1 MPNTDCFVG
10 GRFGFLVEG
19 STFLGFVRSV
29 SGGTIR
35 GEVAVRQ
42 TRSVQKKRIRNLIYE
57 PFTIEVGMGMS
68 RDFYNWIQASFDKG
82 HIIKNGELVVC
93 DFDYGIMSIREF
105 QDAHISEVTIPAL
118 DGSSK
123 EPAYMTVKFNPEK
136 IRYRNSTRLPIQV
149 DVGPTTKKWMA
160 SNFRIELGNLP
171 CEYVAKIDSFTLK
184 QSIKKDKSGVSRRS
198 KKYPTIIEVPNL
210 KLIISM
216 ADIQPWQQW
225 YHSFIVGGK
234 HKDVLDGAITFLGS
248 DLKDELARLDLQNV
262 GIISMKIA
270 GQEANKEEVARLD
283 VELYV
288 EQMKFSYNI
297 SDA

>member
-1 MPNTDCFVG
+1 MPNSDSFVG

-29 SGGTIR
+29 SGGNIK

-42 TRSVQKKRIRNLIYE
+42 TRSVQKKRIRNVIYE

-68 RDFYNWIQASFDKG
+68 KDFYNWIQASFDKG

-105 QDAHISEVTIPAL
+105 QDAHISELTMPAL
-118 DGSSK
+118 DASSK
-123 EPAYMTVKFNPEK
+123 EPAYMTVKFNPGK
-136 IRYRNSTRLPIQV
+136 IRYKNSTRLPIQV
-149 DVGPTTKKWMA
+149 DVGAIAKKWMA
-160 SNFRIELGNLP
+160 SNFSIELGDLP
-171 CEYVAKIDSFTLK
+171 CDHVAKIDSFTVK
-184 QSIKKDKSGVSRRS
+184 QKIKKDKSGVARRS
-198 KKYPTIIEVPNL
+198 KKYPSIIEVPNL
-210 KLIISM
+210 KLSISM
-216 ADIQPWQQW
+216 ADIPLWQQW
-225 YHSFIVGGK
+225 FHSFIVGGK
-234 HKDVLDGAITFLGS
+234 HNDVLDGAITFLGS
-248 DLKDELARLDLQNV
+248 DLKDELARLDLKNV

-270 GQEANKEEVARLD
+270 GQEANKEEVARFD